1 MRILIATD
9 GERHSQVAL
18 SELLRLPLRHRAH
31 VRVLTVIPRLHLALP
46 PSRDGDGAGLFASAN
61 LYDRMEEDAQH
72 IVGETAERLAANGA
86 TIETAIRL
94 GDPATQIVEA
104 AREWNADLIVLGCRQ
119 RSGLLAWLEGGSVSR
134 RVLRRAPCSVLVAPI
149 ACDQCQ
155 SESEKRRTGET
166 ETSPLPPLSESPLP
180 AV

>member
-18 SELLRLPLRHRAH
+18 SELLRLPLMHRAY
-31 VRVLTVIPRLHLALP
+31 VRVLTVIPRLNLALTAEP
-46 PSRDGDGAGLFASAN
+46 TMHGWGLFASAD

-86 TIETAIRL
+86 TIETETRL

-119 RSGLLAWLEGGSVSR
+119 RSGLLAWLDGGSVSR
-134 RVLRRAPCSVLVAPI
+134 NVTRRAPCSVLVVPI
-149 ACDQCQ
+149 ACDQHQ
-155 SESEKRRTGET
+155 T
-166 ETSPLPPLSESPLP
+166 ETSAYPSHRAPEFKETALAS
-180 AV
+180 